1 MIRITLCLFILL
13 FTSTVGAKAELKGHP
28 DELKSFIHP
37 DKKIVTI
44 RMTEKEKAYSDKAIV
59 SLVITTEKKNLAGAL
74 QLNSDL
80 RVKIAEVLTSSGL
93 KPKNIK
99 TSKFSTSPQFGWF
112 SDKPKSYQVV
122 NRMAISITDEKQLN
136 TIAKLSDENKE
147 IAFSGTEFE
156 HTLKSEVEQ
165 KLKNKTLAKI
175 MTQKAFY
182 ETQLGLKLKA
192 ISFSDTDVVQSGT
205 KGARDL
211 ERRVV
216 ITGSRVKRDSYDS
229 DAPIAVKQTFD
240 EVEYSLTIA
249 VQFEVLNSEQTP

>member
-13 FTSTVGAKAELKGHP
+13 FTATVGAKTELKGHP
-28 DELKSFIHP
+28 DDLKSFIHP

-80 RVKIAEVLTSSGL
+80 RVKVTEVLTSSGL
-93 KPKNIK
+93 KPENIK

-147 IAFSGTEFE
+147 IALSGTEFE

-175 MTQKAFY
+175 MAQKAFY

-192 ISFSDTDVVQSGT
+192 VSFSDTDVVQSGT

-216 ITGSRVKRDSYDS
+216 ITGSRVKRDSYES
-229 DAPIAVKQTFD
+229 EQPIAVKQTFD

-249 VQFEVLNSEQTP
+249 VQFEVLSSE